1 MPRRATLLVAILGA
15 LLVASCSGVT
25 APPGTRIPTE
35 AEAEA
40 LLSRAVEVVRSGQL
54 GTFCD
59 IGTSNCQRI
68 LDENRPAAPRD
79 APTILRSTVLRPESH
94 GSGTSAGG
102 RILEVCGTDGLGDP
116 YRTAMLFFFD
126 ENDRLRITEPVY
138 WSRMKVATGSTVRPD
153 PSPGAG
159 C

>member
-1 MPRRATLLVAILGA
+1 MTRRAVLLIAVLTA
-15 LLVASCSGVT
+15 LLVASCSVFSS
-25 APPGTRIPTE
+25 APPGTRIPTD

-40 LLSRAVEVVRSGQL
+40 LLSHAVELVGSGQL
-54 GTFCD
+54 DKLCEF
-59 IGTSNCQRI
+59 GTSNCLRI
-68 LDENRPAAPRD
+68 LDENRDSAARG
-79 APTILRSTVLRPESH
+79 APTILGSSVLQPKGMSV
-94 GSGTSAGG
+94 GG

-126 ENDRLRITEPVY
+126 ENEQLRITEPVY
-138 WSRMKVATGSTVRPD
+138 WSRMKVATDSAVRPD